1 MPGFWEMV
9 TLAVLALLIFGPD
22 RLPKVART
30 AGQLIAKFRA
40 EARATLDEL
49 KVAADLEDLGAVRNE
64 IRDTARDLR
73 SSADLRKDFDLM
85 APASP
90 AATPA
95 AVTAGSSAAP
105 APFDP
110 DTP

>member
-1 MPGFWEMV
+1 MPGFWEWV

-40 EARATLDEL
+40 EARATLEEL
-49 KVAADLEDLGAVRNE
+49 KVAADLEDLGTVRNE
-64 IRDTARDLR
+64 LRDTARDLR
-73 SSADLRKDFDLM
+73 SSADLRSDFNIM
-85 APASP
+85 APNAP
-90 AATPA
+90 TPPPATP
-95 AVTAGSSAAP
+95 VGAGAAP

>member
-1 MPGFWEMV
+1 MPGFWEWL
-9 TLAVLALLIFGPD
+9 TLAVLALLIFGPE

-30 AGQLIAKFRA
+30 AGQMVAKFRA

-49 KVAADLEDLGAVRNE
+49 KVAADLHDVTSVRDE
-64 IRDTARDLR
+64 LRETARDLR
-73 SSADLRKDFDLM
+73 ASTDLRSDFNVLGPTSGS
-85 APASP
+85 A
-90 AATPA
+90 A
-95 AVTAGSSAAP
+95 AVAAGTTPSAGP

>member
-1 MPGFWEMV
+1 MPGFWEWV

-49 KVAADLEDLGAVRNE
+49 KVAADLEDLGTMRDE
-64 IRDTARDLR
+64 LRDTARELKA
-73 SSADLRKDFDLM
+73 STDLRKDFNVL
-85 APASP
+85 APDRPA
-90 AATPA
+90 AATPVSPSGE
-95 AVTAGSSAAP
+95 AVL